1 MKHGRPHKV
10 LKEQAYKARGQNHA
24 EGYTTPFRPLE
35 MAEKDDTWKADA
47 PEVDGEAA
55 LTLAAA
61 LPRKSKRLLK
71 NHVGVDPDD
80 DR

>member
-24 EGYTTPFRPLE
+24 EGYTRPYRALD
-35 MAEKDDTWKADA
+35 MAPEDPTWKADA
-47 PEVDGEAA
+47 PDTEEEGP
-55 LTLAAA
+55 LTLGAA

-71 NHVGVDPDD
+71 NHLGVDPDD
-80 DR
+80 E